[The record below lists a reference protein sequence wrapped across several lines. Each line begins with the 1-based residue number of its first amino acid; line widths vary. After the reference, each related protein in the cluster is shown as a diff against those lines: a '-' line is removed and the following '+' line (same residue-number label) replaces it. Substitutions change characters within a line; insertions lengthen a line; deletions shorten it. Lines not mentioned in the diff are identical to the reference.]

1 MGSGGGGGGGVDVS
15 PVWMIEITPT
25 ETRYVSFEDRRRM
38 IKAGLIGLLNALF
51 LLRRLRRG

>member
-38 IKAGLIGLLNALF
+38 IKAGLIGLLVALF